1 MATTCI
7 TFGSLMTVVNG
18 IQSPLMDAS
27 TFVSETI
34 TPSASNQQ
42 TTQVAPA
49 ANICIARVATD
60 GAIYVAFGA
69 SPNALTSTA
78 ARAMLP
84 AGSVEYFFVVAGQ
97 KAAVTNAP

>member
-1 MATTCI
+1 MATTTI

-18 IQSPLMDAS
+18 IQNPLMDAS

-49 ANICIARVATD
+49 ANVCIARVATD
-60 GAIYVAFGA
+60 SAIYVNFGTN
-69 SPNALTSTA
+69 PNALTSTA
-78 ARAMLP
+78 ARAMVP
-84 AGSVEYFFVVAGQ
+84 AGGVDYFFVSAGQ
-97 KAAVTNAP
+97 KAAVVNAP

>member
-34 TPSASNQQ
+34 TPSAANQ
-42 TTQVAPA
+42 TTTATAPA

-60 GAIYVAFGA
+60 GSVYVAFG
-69 SPNALTSTA
+69 SNPNALTSTS
-78 ARAMLP
+78 ARAMVP
-84 AGSVEYFFVVAGQ
+84 AGGVEYFFVSAGQ